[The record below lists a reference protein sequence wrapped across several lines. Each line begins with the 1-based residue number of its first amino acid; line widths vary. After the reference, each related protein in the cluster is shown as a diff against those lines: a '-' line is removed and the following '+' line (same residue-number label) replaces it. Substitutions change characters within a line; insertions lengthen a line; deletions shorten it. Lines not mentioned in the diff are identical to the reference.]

1 MSYLCFSNCRFEE
14 VHRLRYR
21 ASMPRRV
28 SYQNLGRFLRT
39 RSYIRQA
46 YSSSYPIHIRHRNM
60 SAYRSAYRQ
69 YISDSYSTENMN
81 LPFLPFQFCNG
92 RVHILAYIA
101 FHIDVI
107 FCTEYTNIYIT
118 VYSAST
124 SRRPRNM
131 SFCTISVLYPKFDPN
146 MPRSTYSVNMT

>member
-1 MSYLCFSNCRFEE
+1 MLLKLQVRRGDTDCDIGRICRGEF
-14 VHRLRYR
+14 HIRTWGGPAHTAIY
-21 ASMPRRV
+21 STDI
-28 SYQNLGRFLRT
+28 FL
-39 RSYIRQA
+39 
-46 YSSSYPIHIRHRNM
+46 SYPMYIRHRNM

-92 RVHILAYIA
+92 RVHILAYIV

-107 FCTEYTNIYIT
+107 FCTEYTNIHIT

-131 SFCTISVLYPKFDPN
+131 RFCTISVLYPKFDPN